1 MLLKTYGEMVQ
12 IIKPELCK
20 DRKTFAKLD
29 LAEYIAEKKFDG
41 ERIIAIKE
49 GDDITLQ
56 RRSGKDATHVYPE
69 VVEALRAFKNDIILD
84 GEMVVFI
91 DGVDDFQEG
100 LQPRIHLKNENKIY
114 TKSLETPATYMLFD
128 ILHAGNADLRQRSL
142 DTRKAYLNNYYKQF
156 IQGTTAKYNIKVV
169 EYSEFVE
176 DVFDIAKKN
185 GWEGVVLKPKLAM
198 YMESSR
204 KQWIKRKIT
213 FDADFIFTAYEENNK
228 GIKLLKYEH
237 DERDQVVL
245 NISEENPLVIQCG
258 GEQSSEVK
266 YLLDKNDEA
275 YVTVSYMNKTS
286 ANRLRMPV
294 FKKVED

>member
-49 GDDITLQ
+49 GDDIILQ

-294 FKKVED
+294 FKKVVD